1 MSDFDYGNP
10 RLRAMKSR
18 LLTARDLESMAA
30 STSLEALIAAL
41 SKTPYQEKIKEAL
54 SHAHG
59 IECVQLALRLDLLKL
74 TSLLQTYYPGKAG
87 DAIETLLW
95 NYDIQNLK
103 AILRGLTLMLPTED
117 ILSALLPAGV
127 ISEPVLHR
135 LAHCANTGEALNTI
149 VTLQLPFT
157 SAILKSINTQEISEP
172 KTLEAALENWYFTYA
187 LERTDRVAREDAK
200 ILRQYFQ
207 TQADHINLSLVLR
220 MVGNPVQVEHLEQ
233 KLEGLMVHSG
243 SLSLKFLKE
252 LLKQES
258 LDQAVEFCSKTAYY
272 SALQTG
278 LQNSKLSGKRSPMED
293 ALRLSLL
300 KWAVKLIP
308 DHPLGIGVPLG
319 YLTLKRNEVRNLRW
333 ISLGILEGIPTAE
346 IIRGLDMVS

>member
-10 RLRAMKSR
+10 RLRAMKAR
-18 LLTARDLESMAA
+18 LLTAHDLESMAA

-59 IECVQLALRLDLLKL
+59 IECIQLALRLDLLKL
-74 TSLLQTYYPGKAG
+74 SALLQTYYPGKAAE
-87 DAIETLLW
+87 AIETLLW
-95 NYDIQNLK
+95 NYDIQNIK
-103 AILRGLTLMLPTED
+103 AILRGLTLMLPTVD

-127 ISEPVLHR
+127 IPESILHR
-135 LAHCANTGEALNTI
+135 LAHSANLDEALSTI
-149 VTLQLPFT
+149 VTLQLPF
-157 SAILKSINTQEISEP
+157 SSSILKTISTQDTSDP

-187 LERTDRVAREDAK
+187 LKQTDRASREDAK

-207 TQADHINLSLVLR
+207 SQADHINLSLVLR
-220 MVGNPVQVEHLEQ
+220 MVGNPLQAERLEQ
-233 KLEGLMVHSG
+233 KLNELMIHSG
-243 SLSLKFLKE
+243 SLSLDFLKD
-252 LLKQES
+252 LLRQEN
-258 LDQAVEFCSKTAYY
+258 LDQAVALCDKTAYY

-278 LQNSKLSGKRSPMED
+278 LRNSELSGKRSQMED
-293 ALRLSLL
+293 ALRLSILN
-300 KWAVKLIP
+300 WAVKLIP

-333 ISLGILEGIPTAE
+333 ISLGILAGMPTAD
-346 IIRGLDMVS
+346 IVKGLERVP